1 MNQAHIAA
9 VQAAMYLPSA
19 RIILSC
25 DGAPV
30 TVYPGNLIGRLAE
43 ASVMIAD
50 PRISEAHALVSL
62 RSRSL
67 RLLALRG
74 ALTVAGREV
83 DEVTLEAG
91 LQVELA
97 DGLSLTVES
106 VEVPTHSLTLCG
118 ASPGPVRL
126 GASTYSLVPV
136 EGPGP
141 RRLCLLT
148 GYVPDA
154 PCHLWQSGARLWVR
168 AAGGDAEPIQ
178 AGKKWAVE
186 GCVLQVVQ
194 MLFDGT
200 LDTEI
205 DKPRVAIER
214 TSLVVVARYATV
226 HLHRDAGTA
235 VIAGRPA
242 NLISELVAFNGK
254 PIPWETLAR
263 QIWSDEVDRERLR
276 DRFDTTCSRLRRQ
289 LRDLAI
295 REDLVRLDGSGN
307 TELVLYPGDRMI
319 DES

>member
-1 MNQAHIAA
+1 MNQARGAA
-9 VQAAMYLPSA
+9 VQAPMHLPSA

-74 ALTVAGREV
+74 ALTVTGREV
-83 DEVTLEAG
+83 DAVTLVAG

-106 VEVPTHSLTLCG
+106 VEIPTHSLTLCG

-126 GASTYSLVPV
+126 GASTYSLLPV

-141 RRLCLLT
+141 RRLRLLT
-148 GYVPDA
+148 GYMPDA

-178 AGKKWAVE
+178 TGKKWAVE

-194 MLFDGT
+194 MPYDGT
-200 LDTEI
+200 LDT
-205 DKPRVAIER
+205 DKPWVATER
-214 TSLVVVARYATV
+214 PSLVVVARYATV

-235 VIAGRPA
+235 VITGRPA
-242 NLISELVAFNGK
+242 NLISELVAFDGK

-263 QIWSDEVDRERLR
+263 QIWSDEIDRERLR

-307 TELVLYPGDRMI
+307 TELMLYPGDRMI